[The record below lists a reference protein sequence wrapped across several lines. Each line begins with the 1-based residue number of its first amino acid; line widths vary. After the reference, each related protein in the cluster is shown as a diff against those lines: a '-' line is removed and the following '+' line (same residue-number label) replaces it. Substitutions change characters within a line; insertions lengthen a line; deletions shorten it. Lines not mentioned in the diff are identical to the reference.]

1 MDTLIKAEGLT
12 KTYQLGD
19 IATDAVNN
27 LSFEIKQGEFVSIQG
42 PSGCGKS
49 TLLSMLGLMN
59 PPSAGRL
66 ELFSQDVTTLNQKQ
80 RAKIRN
86 KHIGFIFQSFN
97 LVGELDVLD
106 NVLLPAHY
114 ARAGDIQAKR
124 EKATAMLEELGLNGR
139 LKHKP
144 HQLSGGQQQRVAF
157 VRSMIMEPDI
167 ILADEPT
174 GNLDSKSADILMS
187 LIGDA
192 NNQGAAVILVT
203 HELSFADSAK
213 RKIKLKDGC
222 ILSDE

>member
-106 NVLLPAHY
+106 NVLL
-114 ARAGDIQAKR
+114 
-124 EKATAMLEELGLNGR
+124 
-139 LKHKP
+139 
-144 HQLSGGQQQRVAF
+144 
-157 VRSMIMEPDI
+157 
-167 ILADEPT
+167 
-174 GNLDSKSADILMS
+174 
-187 LIGDA
+187 
-192 NNQGAAVILVT
+192 
-203 HELSFADSAK
+203 
-213 RKIKLKDGC
+213 
-222 ILSDE
+222 

>member
-1 MDTLIKAEGLT
+1 MDTLIKAESLT

-19 IATDAVNN
+19 IATDAVNSI
-27 LSFEIKQGEFVSIQG
+27 SFEIKQGEFVSIQG

-59 PPSAGRL
+59 PPSSGRL
-66 ELFSQDVTTLNQKQ
+66 ELFNNDVATLVQKQ

-86 KHIGFIFQSFN
+86 QHIGFIFQSFN
-97 LVGELDVLD
+97 LVGELNVMD

-114 ARAGDIQAKR
+114 ARKGGIQAKR
-124 EKATAMLEELGLNGR
+124 DKAQAMLEELGLSGR

-174 GNLDSKSADILMS
+174 GNLDSKSADTLMS

-192 NNQGAAVILVT
+192 NRQGAAVILVT
-203 HELSFADSAK
+203 HESSFADSAR

-222 ILSDE
+222 ILSDG